1 MARKKYEFRPDKVN
15 PNLLS
20 KLYMTKK
27 QRISLLRWSLYA
39 LLLLVLSVLQDVV
52 LCRVRIFGATTDL
65 IPAAIFLICI
75 LLGSETGCV
84 FSLVAA
90 CFYQFSGSSPGYF
103 VIIIIPVL
111 SIAAAIFRQT
121 YLQKG
126 FSAAMLCAGLALLVY
141 ELILFVIILL
151 MSLITPDRILVFA
164 ITGAM
169 TLLALPILY
178 PIVMSIEKIGGETWK
193 E

>member
-1 MARKKYEFRPDKVN
+1 MPRKKYEFRPDKVK
-15 PNLLS
+15 PNLLN
-20 KLYMTKK
+20 KLYMTNK
-27 QRISLLRWSLYA
+27 QRVSLLRWSLYA
-39 LLLLVLSVLQDVV
+39 LLLLILSVLQDVV
-52 LCRVRIFGATTDL
+52 LCRMRIFGATTDL

-84 FSLVAA
+84 FSLAAA

-103 VIIIIPVL
+103 VIVMIPVL
-111 SIAAAIFRQT
+111 SIGAAIFRQT

-141 ELILFVIILL
+141 ELLLFVIILL
-151 MSLITPDRILVFA
+151 MSLITPDRIIIFA
-164 ITGAM
+164 LTGAI

-178 PIVMSIEKIGGETWK
+178 PIVLSIEKIGGETWK